1 MKLGTWILSLVEP
14 IAARI
19 FTSLGL
25 SVVSIVGM
33 QQVFDLLQSR
43 LVANLNGLPSDALQ
57 LFLLG
62 GGAEGLG
69 ILLGAITT
77 KLMLWQAQ
85 KSVQFLGR
93 SPS

>member
-33 QQVFDLLQSR
+33 QQIFDLLQSR

-77 KLMLWQAQ
+77 KLMLWQTQ

>member
-14 IAARI
+14 LVARV

-33 QQVFDLLQSR
+33 QQIFTALQSR
-43 LVANLNGLPSDALQ
+43 LVANLNGLPADALQ

-85 KSVQFLGR
+85 QSVKFLAR

>member
-14 IAARI
+14 ILGRI
-19 FTSLGL
+19 LTSLGL

-33 QQVFDLLQSR
+33 QQIFDQLRSR
-43 LVANLNGLPSDALQ
+43 LISNLGGLPDDALQ
-57 LFLLG
+57 LFLIG

-85 KSVQFLGR
+85 KSVQFLGKA
-93 SPS
+93 P